1 MERKNVIYL
10 KNVKDRSKG
19 NHKRTV
25 SRSII
30 FIMTMLIIYG
40 MLTIICRSHQG
51 VLWRS
56 VYYNTIL
63 TMVWIFSIIKRK
75 PLIMTFFAD
84 IDAFNGKNRKKRVE
98 FYSSHKTLKYF
109 YGATMI
115 FAFCSSVKAVA
126 WLWLIMKNK
135 IIYYSLIFTSIDI
148 LTFIL
153 IALEITAVAVVV
165 CKVKT
170 VEFFNNDVYGDKK
183 IVTLEH
189 PMNL

>member
-75 PLIMTFFAD
+75 PLILTFFAD
-84 IDAFNGKNRKKRVE
+84 IDAFNGKNRKKMVE
-98 FYSSHKTLKYF
+98 FYNSEKALAYF
-109 YGATMI
+109 YGVTI
-115 FAFCSSVKAVA
+115 FFACCSSIRAAA
-126 WLWLIMKNK
+126 WFWVVIQHKILNYNLI
-135 IIYYSLIFTSIDI
+135 LTAIDI
-148 LTFIL
+148 LSLVL
-153 IALEITAVAVVV
+153 IALEVSAVAIVV
-165 CKVKT
+165 CKMKT
-170 VEFFNNDVYGDKK
+170 IEFFNNNVYGDNK
-183 IVTLEH
+183 IVILEH
-189 PMNL
+189 SIDA